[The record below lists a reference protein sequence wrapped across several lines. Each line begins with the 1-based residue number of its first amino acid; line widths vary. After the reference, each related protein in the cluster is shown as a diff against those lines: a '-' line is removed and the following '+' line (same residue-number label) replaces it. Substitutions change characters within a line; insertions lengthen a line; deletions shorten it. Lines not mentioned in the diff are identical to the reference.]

1 MENIITVII
10 GIVCIVIGFFNR
22 KGNIEMLHSYHRKR
36 VTEENRLPF
45 GKLVGIG
52 MIIIG
57 ISVIALGIL
66 MYFAESFQQDVYM
79 TAGYIVFGVGMAIGF
94 GITFYAMKKYN
105 NGIF

>member
-1 MENIITVII
+1 MEHIITVIV
-10 GIVCIVIGFFNR
+10 GIVCIVIGILNR

-36 VTEENRLPF
+36 VTEEDRLPF

-57 ISVIALGIL
+57 FSVIALDIL
-66 MYFAESFQQDVYM
+66 IYVSESLQENVYM
-79 TAGYIVFGVGMAIGF
+79 TLGFVVFIVGMATGL
-94 GITFYAMKKYN
+94 GICFYAMKKYN